1 MKSKKIKKSQC
12 IFYAPW
18 ITNLDEIFPLT
29 KNQKNKIMAS
39 EIIMYATADK
49 GEGRVMEI
57 GRFEEVSDIEII
69 VGMFDKDTIISFH
82 EEYEKENESP

>member
-1 MKSKKIKKSQC
+1 MS
-12 IFYAPW
+12 
-18 ITNLDEIFPLT
+18 
-29 KNQKNKIMAS
+29 S

-57 GRFEEVSDIEII
+57 GRFDEICEVEII

-82 EEYEKENESP
+82 EEYEKEKD